1 MSTRILVTTI
11 LVAAVLASRA
21 AIAAPPTPPPAT
33 TPGSTVW
40 QAPVGHLQ
48 PRAPQFTP
56 NSGVE
61 QGEQDQMSNFNAEQH
76 KLDVELDKS
85 LNICRC

>member
-1 MSTRILVTTI
+1 MPKRSLAVT
-11 LVAAVLASRA
+11 VFAAAVLASA
-21 AIAAPPTPPPAT
+21 AASADPLGQPPRPLSVP
-33 TPGSTVW
+33 

-48 PRAPQFTP
+48 PRTQPLAPNNGAEQ
-56 NSGVE
+56 VE
-61 QGEQDQMSNFNAEQH
+61 QDRMTDFDAQQH